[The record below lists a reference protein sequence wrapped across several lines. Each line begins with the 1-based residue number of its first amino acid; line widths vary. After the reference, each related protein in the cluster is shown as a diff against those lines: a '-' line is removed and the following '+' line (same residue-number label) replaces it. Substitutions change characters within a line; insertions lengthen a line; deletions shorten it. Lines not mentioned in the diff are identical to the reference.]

1 MKMHFHYPMR
11 LGNGAGRLLT
21 VLGLVFSAAASG
33 HAQNA
38 TRQTCEGKD
47 PVGYIGISGVECNCT
62 IGPPGS
68 KRTWSFRT
76 EPKVTS
82 LEMDAPAGRLLRTG
96 DVITHVNGKLI
107 TTRAGAQE
115 LANVRPGEPVVLTI
129 RRNGLTQTYAVTPAA
144 ACPTDTRLLGIYAP
158 DVPAGR
164 APAARAGAGAQ
175 GTTPRPP
182 RSVPTPP
189 PPPRAPRA
197 PTPPVPRAS
206 FGMGLS
212 CSDCSIKV
220 SEKNN
225 STTMSFSQPPE
236 VYSIERD
243 GPADKA
249 GIRRGDVITHVNGK
263 SIDSPEGGNL
273 FANAKPGQTVSF
285 TVQRG
290 GERKTILVPAAAR
303 ATPSPQLT
311 KSSESLE
318 RARASLSQLQRQQA
332 AQMRQIQEELQR
344 SQRTEQAKLREL
356 QRAML
361 NQEREHLARLS
372 ELAAELTRTEQ
383 RMRAAMS
390 DSARAAC
397 PVPWTTANASARA
410 SRTLRYTGTIGDA
423 EIEVR
428 GANPVSVTES
438 GDEIEISTAG
448 TIVKL
453 KSSKKN

>member
-1 MKMHFHYPMR
+1 MKTQYSKPSRRAIMGGV
-11 LGNGAGRLLT
+11 LAALALT
-21 VLGLVFSAAASG
+21 LVETTAA
-33 HAQNA
+33 HAQVA
-38 TRQTCEGKD
+38 TRQTCEGRD

-62 IGPPGS
+62 IGSPGS
-68 KRTWSFRT
+68 NKTWSFRT

-107 TTRAGAQE
+107 TTRSGAQE
-115 LANVRPGEPVVLTI
+115 LANIRPGEPVVLTI
-129 RRNGLTQTYAVTPAA
+129 RRNGLTQTYAMTPDA
-144 ACPTDTRLLGIYAP
+144 ACPNDTRLLGIYAP
-158 DVPAGR
+158 EVPAVP
-164 APAARAGAGAQ
+164 APTASARAGARGS
-175 GTTPRPP
+175 TPRPSRP
-182 RSVPTPP
+182 PSTPAP
-189 PPPRAPRA
+189 PATPRAVA
-197 PTPPVPRAS
+197 GVVPRAS
-206 FGMGLS
+206 FGMGLI
-212 CSDCSIKV
+212 CSNCSIKV

-225 STTMSFSQPPE
+225 TKAMSFSRPPE

-249 GIRRGDVITHVNGK
+249 GIRRGDVITHVDGRAIE
-263 SIDSPEGGNL
+263 SSAGGNL
-273 FANAKPGQTVSF
+273 FANARPGQTVKF
-285 TVQRG
+285 TIQRG
-290 GERKTILVPAAAR
+290 GERRTIPVR
-303 ATPSPQLT
+303 ATARSAPSPQLT

-318 RARASLSQLQRQQA
+318 RARASLSELQREQA
-332 AQMRQIQEELQR
+332 EQMREIHEELKR
-344 SQRTEQAKLREL
+344 SQRTEQDKLREL
-356 QRAML
+356 QRTML
-361 NQEREHLARLS
+361 KQEREHRARLS

-397 PVPWTTANASARA
+397 PVPWTTATASARA

-453 KSSKKN
+453 KTSKKN

>member
-1 MKMHFHYPMR
+1 MTTHFLKPTHAEAS
-11 LGNGAGRLLT
+11 LGGSLAAF
-21 VLGLVFSAAASG
+21 VLILSVAASG

-38 TRQTCEGKD
+38 TRQSCEGKN
-47 PVGYIGISGVECNCT
+47 PVGFIGISGVSCNCT
-62 IGPPGS
+62 ISSPGS
-68 KRTWSFRT
+68 SKAWSFRT

-82 LEMDAPAGRLLRTG
+82 LEMETPAGRLLKTG

-115 LANVRPGEPVVLTI
+115 LANIRPGEPVVLTI
-129 RRNGLTQTYAVTPAA
+129 RRNGLTQTYAMTPEA
-144 ACPTDTRLLGIYAP
+144 ACPNDTRLLGIHAP
-158 DVPAGR
+158 DVPAGK
-164 APAARAGAGAQ
+164 APTARAGAGARGARPQ
-175 GTTPRPP
+175 PPSSVVAPRPP
-182 RSVPTPP
+182 AARRV
-189 PPPRAPRA
+189 
-197 PTPPVPRAS
+197 VPRAS

-212 CSDCSIKV
+212 CSNCSIKV

-225 STTMSFSQPPE
+225 ATTMSFSQPPE

-243 GPADKA
+243 GPADQA
-249 GIRRGDVITHVNGK
+249 GIRRGDVITHVDGK
-263 SIDSPEGGNL
+263 AIDSSDGGNL
-273 FANAKPGQTVSF
+273 FANANPGQSVRF
-285 TVQRG
+285 TILRG
-290 GERKTILVPAAAR
+290 GERKTISVR
-303 ATPSPQLT
+303 ATARSAPSPQLT

-318 RARASLSQLQRQQA
+318 RARASLSELQREQA
-332 AQMRQIQEELQR
+332 AQMRKIQEELQR
-344 SQRTEQAKLREL
+344 SQRMEQDKLRAL
-356 QRAML
+356 QRQML
-361 NQEREHLARLS
+361 NQEREHRARLS

-397 PVPWTTANASARA
+397 PVPWTTASATARA
-410 SRTLRYTGTIGDA
+410 SRTLRYTGTMGDT

-453 KSSKKN
+453 KASKKN